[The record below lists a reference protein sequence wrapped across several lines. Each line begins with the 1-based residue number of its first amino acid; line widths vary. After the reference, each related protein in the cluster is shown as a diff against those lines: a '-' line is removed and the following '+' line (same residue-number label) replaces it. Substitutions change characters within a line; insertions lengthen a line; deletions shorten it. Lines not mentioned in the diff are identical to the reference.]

1 MIYFIS
7 YYDHSNVEMFHPQ
20 FKMIGRRLKTY
31 CVRNIDSIILFKNRL
46 RFKSSGS
53 RERAESS
60 LIDYLEVSIRGGKGG
75 VGCASIQKMMRN
87 KSKPDGAD
95 GGDGGSVLLKTSRNR
110 LDFSHIPSEVIG
122 ISGRAGGSKNKTGER
137 GGDLVVTIPV
147 GSIIG
152 CQQSQK
158 PLVEVN
164 TEDELF
170 LAARGGRGGRGNR
183 SIAGQMYGYDRYFC
197 REKEE
202 GEEGQLS
209 MLYLEM
215 KTIADIGLVGL
226 PNAGKSSLLRAISG
240 AQPKIA
246 SYPFTTLRPH
256 IGVIHYDGYY
266 RVRMA
271 DIPGLI
277 EGSSLGR
284 GLGFSF
290 LKHIER
296 CKSLL
301 YVVDMSNT
309 DCEPIQ
315 TIRIL
320 EKELEAYSMGMTE
333 NIVGIVANKI
343 DLLHGPNSIVELA
356 RAFPQYPVMPISAL
370 EQRNIV
376 AVRNVLEPYK
386 YLFVHDQSEDDIIL
400 QNS

>member
-1 MIYFIS
+1 MLQFLCFI
-7 YYDHSNVEMFHPQ
+7 HSNNILHPQ
-20 FKMIGRRLKTY
+20 FKMIGRCLKTY
-31 CVRNIDSIILFKNRL
+31 CIRNIDSKGLIKKLL
-46 RFKSSGS
+46 RFNSYRSG
-53 RERAESS
+53 ERAESS
-60 LIDYLEVSIRGGKGG
+60 LIDYLEVTIRGGKGG
-75 VGCASIQKMMRN
+75 VGCASIQKMQRN

-110 LDFSHIPSEVIG
+110 LDFSHIPSEVVG
-122 ISGRAGGSKNKTGER
+122 YAGGVGGGKNKRGER
-137 GGDLVVTIPV
+137 GSDLVVTIPV

-158 PLVEVN
+158 PLIELNV
-164 TEDELF
+164 EDEMF
-170 LAARGGRGGRGNR
+170 LAARGGKGGRGNR
-183 SIAGQMYGYDRYFC
+183 SISGQMYLGPDRYFC
-197 REKEE
+197 KDKED
-202 GEEGQLS
+202 GEEGQSS

-320 EKELEAYSMGMTE
+320 EKELKAYNSGMTE

-343 DLLHGPNSIVELA
+343 DLLHGPLSIVELA

-370 EQRNIV
+370 EQRNII
-376 AVRNVLEPYK
+376 AVRNILEPFK
-386 YLFVHDQSEDDIIL
+386 YLFVHDQSQVDML
-400 QNS
+400 VQN